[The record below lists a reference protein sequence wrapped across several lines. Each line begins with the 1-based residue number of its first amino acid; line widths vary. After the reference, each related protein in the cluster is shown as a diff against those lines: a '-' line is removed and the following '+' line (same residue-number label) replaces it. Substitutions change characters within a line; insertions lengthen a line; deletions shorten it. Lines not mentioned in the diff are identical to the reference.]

1 MRFFIFILLLLIF
14 GFSYGD
20 TIVKYETNFVGLS
33 AGIVT
38 VDIKSPQDIDCEGK
52 TKGLFSI
59 FYSYEFKF
67 KKNGDN
73 YFLEEITNGKKRIYN
88 EEEIM
93 KEKAWIPLFV
103 SMLTNSHYD
112 IGSKLKVGNIS
123 VIPEENVQ
131 NEIYFFNVK
140 NSNNVRK
147 VIIWY
152 DSSTHQNDFPKLIR
166 IVTRKA
172 TIDLK
177 RL

>member
-1 MRFFIFILLLLIF
+1 MWFFIFILLFL

-20 TIVKYETNFVGLS
+20 TIVKYETKFIGLS
-33 AGIVT
+33 AGVVT
-38 VDIKSPQDIDCEGK
+38 VDIKSPQNIDCEGE

-67 KKNGDN
+67 KKNGDS
-73 YFLEEITNGKKRIYN
+73 YFLEEITNDKKRIYN

-93 KEKAWIPLFV
+93 KEKAWIPLFI
-103 SMLTNSHYD
+103 SMLINSHYD

>member
-1 MRFFIFILLLLIF
+1 MRFLIFILLF
-14 GFSYGD
+14 FSFSYGD
-20 TIVKYETNFVGLS
+20 TILKYETNFVGLS
-33 AGIVT
+33 AGVVT
-38 VDIKSPQDIDCEGK
+38 VDIKSPQNIDCEGK

-88 EEEIM
+88 EEKIM

-112 IGSKLKVGNIS
+112 LGNPIKVGNILI
-123 VIPEENVQ
+123 IPEENVQ

-166 IVTRKA
+166 IVTRSA

-177 RL
+177 KL

>member
-1 MRFFIFILLLLIF
+1 
-14 GFSYGD
+14 
-20 TIVKYETNFVGLS
+20 V
-33 AGIVT
+33 VT
-38 VDIKSPQDIDCEGK
+38 VDIKSPQNIDCEGK

-67 KKNGDN
+67 KKNGDS

-93 KEKAWIPLFV
+93 KEKAWIPLFI

-140 NSNNVRK
+140 NSKNVKK

-152 DSSTHQNDFPKLIR
+152 DNSTHQNDFPKLIR

-172 TIDLK
+172 MIDLK

>member
-1 MRFFIFILLLLIF
+1 MRFLIFILLF
-14 GFSYGD
+14 FSFSYGD
-20 TIVKYETNFVGLS
+20 AILKYETNFVGLS
-33 AGIVT
+33 AGVVT
-38 VDIKSPQDIDCEGK
+38 VDIKSPQNIDCEGK

-67 KKNGDN
+67 KKNGDS
-73 YFLEEITNGKKRIYN
+73 YFLEEITNGKKRIYT
-88 EEEIM
+88 EEKIM

-103 SMLTNSHYD
+103 SMLTNSHYELGNP
-112 IGSKLKVGNIS
+112 IKVGNILI
-123 VIPEENVQ
+123 VPEENVQ